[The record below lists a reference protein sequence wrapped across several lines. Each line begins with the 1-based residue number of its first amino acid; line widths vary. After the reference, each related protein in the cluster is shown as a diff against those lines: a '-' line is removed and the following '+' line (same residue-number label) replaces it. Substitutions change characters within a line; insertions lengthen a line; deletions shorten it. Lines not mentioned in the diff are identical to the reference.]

1 MLCFLKES
9 ADSEQGMHVMIKVFL
24 VEDETIIRQGIKNNI
39 DWRSNG
45 FELVGEAGDGE
56 YAYPM
61 ILKSQP
67 DILLTDVKMP
77 FMDGLELSRLVKK
90 ALPRTKIIVIS
101 GYNEFDYAKEAI
113 KIGISDYLLKPV
125 TSASLMDALKKVS
138 DQIFEEQEN
147 SRLLERYF
155 INYEKYMAFPDKSD
169 YSGVDRK
176 LIRNF
181 LKTGN
186 IEECGIFIDEYFEA
200 VGEGNY
206 MSLLLRQYM
215 TMDIFYCVLEFIK
228 SLNAQELNTQPELT
242 DLKRVTKAIEKAD
255 TTMEY
260 LKELFT
266 FALTVRD
273 KNSGDRYGLLIR
285 EAQEYIAENYGNS
298 DFSLNIIAGYIGVSP
313 SYFSSIFKQGTGQSF
328 IEYLT
333 KVRIDRACELLR
345 CTTLRTSEI
354 GEQVGYNDPHYFS
367 TAFKKIMGQ
376 SPKEFK
382 TRVNQENA
390 EK

>member
-1 MLCFLKES
+1 
-9 ADSEQGMHVMIKVFL
+9 MIKVFL

-39 DWRSNG
+39 DWNSNG

-61 ILKSQP
+61 ILKHQP

-77 FMDGLELSRLVKK
+77 FMDGLELSRAVKK
-90 ALPRTKIIVIS
+90 ALPRTRIIVFS

-125 TSASLMDALKKVS
+125 TSASLIESLKKVA
-138 DQIFEEQEN
+138 DQILEEREN

-155 INYEKYMAFPDKSD
+155 LNYEKYMEFPDKTD

-176 LIRNF
+176 LIKNF

-186 IEECGIFIDEYFEA
+186 AEECGIFIDEYFEA

-206 MSLLLRQYM
+206 SSLLLRQYM
-215 TMDIFYCVLEFIK
+215 TMDIFYCVQEFIK
-228 SLNAQELNTQPELT
+228 SLSANEADIPADLM
-242 DLKRVTKAIEKAD
+242 DLKRITKAVENVD
-255 TTMEY
+255 TTMNY

-266 FALTVRD
+266 CALNLRD
-273 KNSGDRYGLLIR
+273 KNSKDRYGLLIR
-285 EAQEYIAENYGNS
+285 EAKEYIAENYSNS
-298 DFSLNIIAGYIGVSP
+298 DFSLNMIAGYIGVSP

-333 KVRIDRACELLR
+333 KVRIDRACELLK

-367 TAFKKIMGQ
+367 ATFKKIMGQ
-376 SPKEFK
+376 SPKDFK
-382 TRVNQENA
+382 ARVNQENTDT
-390 EK
+390 

>member
-298 DFSLNIIAGYIGVSP
+298 DFSLNMIAGYIGVSP
-313 SYFSSIFKQGTGQSF
+313 SYFSSIFKQSTGQSL

-333 KVRIDRACELLR
+333 KVRIDRACELLK
-345 CTTLRTSEI
+345 CTNLRTSEI
-354 GEQVGYNDPHYFS
+354 GEKVGYNDPHYFS
-367 TAFKKIMGQ
+367 ATFKKIMGQ
-376 SPKEFK
+376 SPKDFK
-382 TRVNQENA
+382 ARISQEST
-390 EK
+390 

>member
-1 MLCFLKES
+1 
-9 ADSEQGMHVMIKVFL
+9 MIKVFL
-24 VEDETIIRQGIKNNI
+24 AEDETIIRQGIKNNI
-39 DWRSNG
+39 DWNSNG

-61 ILKSQP
+61 ILKYQP

-77 FMDGLELSRLVKK
+77 FMDGLELSRAVKK
-90 ALPRTKIIVIS
+90 ALPRTRIIVFS

-125 TSASLMDALKKVS
+125 TSASLIESLKKVA
-138 DQIFEEQEN
+138 DQILEEREN

-155 INYEKYMAFPDKSD
+155 LNYEKYMEFPDKTD

-176 LIRNF
+176 LIKNF

-186 IEECGIFIDEYFEA
+186 AEECGIFIDEYFEA

-206 MSLLLRQYM
+206 SSLLLRQYM
-215 TMDIFYCVLEFIK
+215 TMDIFYCVQEFIK
-228 SLNAQELNTQPELT
+228 SLNADEADTPADLM
-242 DLKRVTKAIEKAD
+242 DLKRITKAVENVD
-255 TTMEY
+255 TTMNY

-266 FALTVRD
+266 CALNLRD
-273 KNSGDRYGLLIR
+273 KNSKDRYGLLIR
-285 EAQEYIAENYGNS
+285 EAKEYIAENYSNS
-298 DFSLNIIAGYIGVSP
+298 DFSLNMIAGYIGVSP

-333 KVRIDRACELLR
+333 KVRIDRACELLK

-367 TAFKKIMGQ
+367 ATFKKIMGQ
-376 SPKEFK
+376 SPKDFK
-382 TRVNQENA
+382 ARVNQENTDT
-390 EK
+390 

>member
-1 MLCFLKES
+1 
-9 ADSEQGMHVMIKVFL
+9 MIKVFL
-24 VEDETIIRQGIKNNI
+24 AEDEVIIRQGIKNNI
-39 DWRSNG
+39 DWKANG

-61 ILKSQP
+61 ILKTQP

-77 FMDGLELSRLVKK
+77 FMDGLELSRAVKK
-90 ALPRTKIIVIS
+90 ALPKTKIIIFS

-125 TSASLMDALKKVS
+125 TSASLMESLKKVA
-138 DQIFEEQEN
+138 DQILEEQEN

-155 INYEKYMAFPDKSD
+155 INYEKYMDFPAKSD

-176 LIRNF
+176 LIKNF

-186 IEECGIFIDEYFEA
+186 IEECGIFIEEYFEA
-200 VGEGNY
+200 VGKGNY
-206 MSLLLRQYM
+206 TSLLLRQYM
-215 TMDIFYCVLEFIK
+215 TMDIFYCVQEFIK
-228 SLNAQELNTQPELT
+228 SLNAAEQDTPSELM
-242 DLKRVTKAIEKAD
+242 DLKRVTKAIEKVES
-255 TTMEY
+255 TMDY

-266 FALTVRD
+266 YALTIRD
-273 KNSGDRYGLLIR
+273 RNSGDRYGLLIQ
-285 EAQEYIAENYGNS
+285 EAREYIAENYANS
-298 DFSLNIIAGYIGVSP
+298 DFSLNMIAGYIGVSP

-333 KVRIDRACELLR
+333 KVRIDRACELLK

-354 GEQVGYNDPHYFS
+354 GEKVGYNDPHYFS
-367 TAFKKIMGQ
+367 ATFKKIMGQ
-376 SPKEFK
+376 SPKDFK
-382 TRVNQENA
+382 TGENQENT